1 MFKCIL
7 KIHINFKNIFLMFLN
22 DFNIL
27 KKLKNIFLKNSI
39 KILNTK

>member
-27 KKLKNIFLKNSI
+27 KKFKKYIFK
-39 KILNTK
+39 K